1 MVTPGKPAEP
11 ETIEGQATD
20 LSDTGRTDV
29 ALRDD
34 ASTHATFVAVNRQD
48 EDLIVAEIRGEL
60 LGTMAYEF
68 QVGGKPA
75 RGLSYE
81 GVNAA
86 VQTLNA
92 RGIAR
97 IKCPPAPPPA
107 FEEVTDEEGEPAW
120 QCTVYAEDELGGGA
134 AWGIATQ
141 KKHAKR
147 RDGNTVA
154 DTFAKTKALSKAQ
167 RNAKLALIP
176 ARLKADIIAAL
187 TSGQV
192 KRVQAETPP
201 GPALPDNDTSDE
213 AVALDAENNRLI
225 DQLLGLGLK
234 AAKARELMNSAR
246 SLDAKHRLKDRLAG
260 LVNDRRQ
267 PAEQKGETE

>member
-1 MVTPGKPAEP
+1 MTPDP
-11 ETIEGQATD
+11 ETIEGTATD
-20 LSDTGRTDV
+20 VPPEIGAEVTI
-29 ALRDD
+29 ARDD
-34 ASTHATFVAVNRQD
+34 ASTHGTFVAVNRHD

-68 QVGGKPA
+68 NVGGKPA

-107 FEEVTDEEGEPAW
+107 FEDVTDEEGDPAW
-120 QCTVYAEDELGGGA
+120 QCTVYAEDEMTGGA

-141 KKHAKR
+141 KKYAARKS
-147 RDGNTVA
+147 GPPVA

-187 TSGQV
+187 TSGQIQ
-192 KRVQAETPP
+192 RVQAAEAPA
-201 GPALPDNDTSDE
+201 PALPAEDASDE
-213 AVALDAENNRLI
+213 AQALDTENDRLI
-225 DQLLGLGLK
+225 ERLMTFGLK
-234 AAKARELMNSAR
+234 PAKARELLNSAR
-246 SLDAKHRLKDRLAG
+246 TLDGKHRLRERLTE
-260 LVNDRRQ
+260 LVQERE
-267 PAEQKGETE
+267 AATKETDS